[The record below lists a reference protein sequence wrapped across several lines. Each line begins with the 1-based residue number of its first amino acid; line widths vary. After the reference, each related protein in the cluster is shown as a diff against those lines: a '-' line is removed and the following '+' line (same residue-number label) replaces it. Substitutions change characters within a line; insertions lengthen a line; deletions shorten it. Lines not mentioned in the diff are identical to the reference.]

1 MTGLQL
7 RAVLEQRRINV
18 ELEVAPGEVVAI
30 LGVNGAGKSSVLH
43 MIAGLLRPDRGSV
56 TVGGRALTDTESG
69 VHVPV
74 HDRRVGLLQQDAMLF
89 PHLPVMANVA
99 FGPRCGGNRR
109 GAADVAQK
117 WLIHVGA
124 QELSQR
130 MPRELSGGQAQRV
143 ALARALAAEPEVLLL
158 DEPMAGL
165 DVATATA
172 MRTLL
177 RQVLTAADRCA
188 VLVTHDL
195 LDVTALADR
204 VLIIDGG
211 RIVESGP
218 VSTVL
223 AAPSTAF
230 GARFAG
236 VNLLAGSA
244 EDPRTLRTTT
254 GQELAGIVASTAE
267 IERGR
272 SVMAVFSPSAVQVD
286 RERPLS
292 RAEMNTLEVTVAELD
307 HRGAAIRVRAE
318 PLGAGAAGLVADI
331 SGRRAAELRLIPGE
345 RVFFTV
351 AANQVAIRPAD

>member
-18 ELEVAPGEVVAI
+18 ELQVAPGEVVAI
-30 LGVNGAGKSSVLH
+30 LGANGAGKSSVLH
-43 MIAGLLRPDRGSV
+43 MIAGLLRPDRGAV

-69 VHVPV
+69 VQVPV

-89 PHLPVMANVA
+89 PHLPVAANVA

-109 GAADVAQK
+109 AASDAARK
-117 WLIHVGA
+117 WLAHVGA
-124 QELSQR
+124 QDLSQR

-165 DVATATA
+165 DVAAATA

-204 VLIIDGG
+204 MLIIDDG

-218 VSTVL
+218 VAAVL

-236 VNLLAGSA
+236 VNVVPGSA
-244 EDPRTLRTTT
+244 GDAATMRTTT
-254 GQELAGIVASTAE
+254 GQRLAGVAVGATR
-267 IERGR
+267 IDHDQ
-272 SVMAVFSPSAVQVD
+272 SVIAVFSPSVVQVD
-286 RERPLS
+286 RERPPVRS
-292 RAEMNTLEVTVAELD
+292 EVSTLAVTVAELD

-318 PLGAGAAGLVADI
+318 PLGAGAVDLAADI
-331 SGRRAAELRLIPGE
+331 SGQRAAELRLIPGE

-351 AANQVAIRPAD
+351 AVEQVAIRPVG